1 MKKSQPITVLILN
14 QITMKS
20 TVYFILLLPF
30 FILSQSEIKGMV
42 MELDP
47 QNQYIPLLGANVF
60 WLNTNIG
67 TITSEDGT
75 FKLPYENSYK
85 KLVIS
90 YVGFKTDTLSVDT
103 PKMIH
108 HLLKAS
114 DDLGEV
120 TVSVRKKSS
129 ATSYLSSQ
137 NISTISSKELLK
149 AACCNLSESF
159 ETNPSIDV
167 NYTDAISG
175 TKQIKMLG
183 LTSPYILITTEN
195 IPSIRGASQAYGL
208 SFIPGTWVES
218 IQITKGGG
226 SVVNGFESIAGQIN
240 AELVKPT
247 TDSSVFVNAFGSLN
261 GRTELNTHFNKILS
275 EKWSTGLYLHAN
287 NRSQKL
293 DRNKDSFL
301 DMPLSKQLNIMN
313 RWQYSNLEK
322 GLISFLN
329 VRYLTD
335 KKQAGQ
341 LDFDPETD
349 RLSNTVW
356 GSEIATKRFEISAK
370 FGYVNPEIPYQSLG
384 FQMSYSDHDQTSYF
398 GLNQYDIRHKSVYS
412 NLVYNSIISDSRH
425 KIKTGL
431 NATYDDY
438 NERVDLDL
446 YDRSE
451 HSIGGFFEYSF
462 DNLEALN
469 LTAGIRVDHH
479 NLLGTF
485 ITPRVH
491 ARYTPWEKSALR
503 VSFGRGKRAANIF
516 AENQKLFATSRTINI
531 QSTGGNVYGLD
542 PEVAWNY
549 GVSFLQGFELFGR
562 KADLTLDFYRT
573 DFQNQVVVD
582 YENPYE
588 VNFYNLEGSSFAN
601 SFQAEFSLNIL
612 ERLDF
617 KTAYKFYDV
626 KTQYKSGK
634 LMKPLTSQHRVF
646 ANLSFETVKKDKGG
660 VWKFDTT
667 FNWFGKQRFSS
678 TVSSPETYQLPS
690 YSPTISTLNAQITKV
705 FSDSFELYVGAENIT
720 NATQKNPILSS
731 ENPFGSN
738 FDTTFVYGPI
748 FGSTYYTG
756 LRFKLN

>member
-1 MKKSQPITVLILN
+1 
-14 QITMKS
+14 MKS
-20 TVYFILLLPF
+20 ILYLVLLVPF
-30 FILSQSEIKGMV
+30 LIFSQSKIEGMI
-42 MELDP
+42 MELDS
-47 QNQYIPLLGANVF
+47 QNQQIPLLGANVF
-60 WLNTNIG
+60 WFNTSIG
-67 TITSEDGT
+67 TITSDDGT
-75 FKLPYENSYK
+75 FTLPYKPSYK

-90 YVGFKTDTLSVDT
+90 FVGFKTDTLTIDS

-108 HLLKAS
+108 HLLQTS
-114 DDLGEV
+114 DDLGEI
-120 TVSVRKKSS
+120 TIAVRKKSS
-129 ATSYLSSQ
+129 ATSFLSSQ

-167 NYTDAISG
+167 NFTDAISG
-175 TKQIKMLG
+175 SKQIKMLG
-183 LTSPYILITTEN
+183 LTSPYILIATEN

-218 IQITKGGG
+218 IQITKGAG

-247 TDSSVFVNAFGSLN
+247 TDNRIFVNAYGSLN
-261 GRTELNTHFNKILS
+261 GRTELNTHFNTTLS
-275 EKWSTGLYLHAN
+275 ERWSTGLYVHAD
-287 NRSQKL
+287 NRSQKF
-293 DRNKDSFL
+293 DRNNDSFL

-313 RWQYSNLEK
+313 RWQYSNLQK

-335 KKQAGQ
+335 EKQSGQ

-451 HSIGGFFEYSF
+451 RSIGGFFEYSF

-516 AENQKLFATSRTINI
+516 AENQKLFATSRAINI

-588 VNFYNLEGSSFAN
+588 VIFYNLEGSSFAN

-634 LMKPLTSQHRVF
+634 LNKPLTSQHRVF

-678 TVSSPETYQLPS
+678 TVSSPEAYQLPS

-720 NATQKNPILSS
+720 NSTQKNPILSS

-748 FGSTYYTG
+748 FGSTFYTG
-756 LRFKLN
+756 LRYKLN